1 MHTRIH
7 CWTLL
12 WTLLFIGGFQ
22 RLSAQETESYDL
34 ARSGDSFTAVR
45 FVPATRADQQGM
57 AAQFTGTPEMH
68 YYAIEEVDG
77 FVFEK
82 LALTAQAPGTVFG
95 PTRYPPAHAYRDPAL
110 DMEYEVYAGDFTV
123 FLPFETLPD
132 RAVEIRL
139 NVKGQICSNDQCQP
153 PFDRDFAIPFDP
165 AGVTWTVLAEAAE
178 AIESISPP
186 GTATKTEPVSRG
198 STWFYFLL
206 AIGAGLSINIMPCVL
221 PVIPLVIMKL
231 LEQSKQAGKQRLLAG
246 FTFCCGIVAF
256 FAVFAAVAAVIQL
269 ATGRGINPNDLYRY
283 PAAGITLFLFIV
295 FFGLVMLDIVPIVL
309 PGSLASRQTNA
320 SSLAGSLGMGFFAGI
335 LSIPCSGALL
345 GFVLVWAQTQTLAVS
360 SLTFIL
366 IGVGMAL
373 PYAVLIS
380 IPRLMERIPK
390 PGAWM
395 ERFKQT
401 CGFLLFLI
409 AAKLSLAG
417 LPKER
422 LINVLM
428 YGIVFS
434 FSVWMWGQ
442 WVTYS
447 TPSGRKRLI
456 RGIALIIAVLSAVVL
471 LPDTA
476 PPPGASL
483 NWESYDASLVSQARS
498 ADRPVLI
505 KFTADWC
512 TNCKKVEKQVYQDP
526 EMVRLIEARGVL
538 VMKGD
543 TTTRDLPATQDLVN
557 VYGEAGNV
565 PVTIVLLAGQE
576 PHKLRGIDIGAA
588 LRSLIEPLPAMD
600 LADAS
605 VRKP

>member
-1 MHTRIH
+1 MHKKTQMGAAI
-7 CWTLL
+7 WA
-12 WTLLFIGGFQ
+12 LLFISGFQ
-22 RLSAQETESYDL
+22 PGYAQEIASHDL
-34 ARSGDSFTAVR
+34 ARSGNSFTSVS
-45 FVPATRADQQGM
+45 FITATQGKQRGI

-68 YYAIEEVDG
+68 YYAIAEADG
-77 FVFEK
+77 IVFEK
-82 LALTAQAPGTVFG
+82 LALTAQAPGAVFG
-95 PTRYPPAHAYRDPAL
+95 PTQYPPAHAYRDPAL
-110 DMEYEVYAGDFTV
+110 EMDLEVYAGEFTV
-123 FLPFETLPD
+123 FLPFERLPD
-132 RAVEIRL
+132 QAVDVNL
-139 NVKGQICSNDQCQP
+139 TMVGQICSNDQCQP
-153 PFDRDFAIPFDP
+153 PFDQAFTIPLDP
-165 AGVTWTVLAEAAE
+165 ASATWTALAEDVAE
-178 AIESISPP
+178 PASKPDL
-186 GTATKTEPVSRG
+186 VSVPSASSQG
-198 STWFYFLL
+198 STWLYFLFAL
-206 AIGAGLSINIMPCVL
+206 GAGLSINIMPCVL

-256 FAVFAAVAAVIQL
+256 FALFAAVTAIIQL

-309 PGSLASRQTNA
+309 PGTLASTQTSA

-366 IGVGMAL
+366 IGIGMAS

-395 ERFKQT
+395 DHFKKT

-409 AAKLSLAG
+409 AAKLTLAG

-434 FSVWMWGQ
+434 FCVWMWGQ
-442 WVTYS
+442 WITFA
-447 TPSGRKRLI
+447 TPVGRKRLI
-456 RGIALIIAVLSAVVL
+456 RGIAILIAVAAGTTL

-476 PPPGASL
+476 PPPEATLG
-483 NWESYDASLVSQARS
+483 WESYDASRVSQAQAQS
-498 ADRPVLI
+498 RPVLI

-512 TNCKKVEKQVYQDP
+512 TNCKKVEKTVYRAPD
-526 EMVRLIEARGVL
+526 MVQLIEERGVL
-538 VMKGD
+538 AMKGD
-543 TTTRDLPATQDLVN
+543 TTTRYLPATEDLVG

-565 PVTIVLLAGQE
+565 PVTIVLLPGQE
-576 PHKLRGIDIGAA
+576 PQKLRGIDIGAD
-588 LRSLIEPLPAMD
+588 LRSLLEPLPVIDPAG
-600 LADAS
+600 AA
-605 VRKP
+605 VQKP